1 MPEANGETK
10 VLRMHATVKAL
21 AISLVLAMILSYIAI
36 MVGVAPAS
44 IVPAHISYTS
54 HATISINGNADFA
67 TQATANSW
75 SGNGSLG
82 NPYVIQGYDIDATS
96 ADGIYI
102 LNTNVHFIV
111 KDCYIHD
118 GGSSY
123 TGIHLVIC
131 QNGTLSNNTCSNNV
145 DGVYLDMSGHNILDN
160 NTCLNNQNGI
170 NLFLPSSNN
179 NTLINN
185 NCSNNDYGIWIMS
198 SSHNNLTKNV
208 CNLNTEAGII
218 LFGSNNYL
226 DDNTCSNN
234 LRGITVS
241 QCSGNYLN
249 NNDCSNN
256 NYGIYLE
263 FASNNSLTDNDCSNN
278 VDGVYLY
285 LSNYISLINNSCSYD
300 TQRGIHLESSSNNTL
315 SDNNC
320 SDNWIGV
327 WLDSSSNDNTV
338 TDNDCSSNG
347 YSGIYIVASSK
358 NDIVGNQVCNNLQSG
373 LVIFD
378 IASGNNSILTNNF
391 AGNNGASSVYSASHI
406 QTSDSGTNN
415 SWNSSTRSGNY
426 WGDWLTPD
434 NDTNGI
440 VDSPYNILGI
450 AGAKDYFPL
459 TLLTKASLSGTIGT
473 NGWYRSNVSVSLTVT
488 NTGSWVKA
496 TVYRIGTS
504 GSWSNYANSFVLS
517 SEGNST
523 IQFYSKDNAGNNESM
538 RTIDIGIDS
547 VAPMLAL
554 VNSSGTISSKR
565 TTLVWTG
572 SDETS
577 GIDHYEVK
585 VGNGTF
591 VSVGNVLSYQVTSL
605 ADGNNTIVV
614 KAVDK
619 AGNSDEKTIFLTV
632 NAGSDLTIY
641 IVIIVII
648 VAIIAAIAIPSIFG
662 MRRKKSPPKS
672 LDEMKPEQPEPPV
685 T

>member
-1 MPEANGETK
+1 MSEANGETN
-10 VLRMHATVKAL
+10 VLRMHGAVKAL
-21 AISLVLAMILSYIAI
+21 AMSLVIALALSYIAI

-44 IVPAHISYTS
+44 NIPAHISYTS

-75 SGNGSLG
+75 SGDGSSG

-102 LNTNVHFIV
+102 LNTNVHFTV
-111 KDCYIHD
+111 RDCYIHD

-123 TGIHLVIC
+123 MGIRLSIC
-131 QNGTLSNNTCSNNV
+131 DNGILSNNTCSNNYN
-145 DGVYLDMSGHNILDN
+145 GIGLDISSHNTLNN
-160 NTCLNNQNGI
+160 NTCSNNVNGI
-170 NLFLPSSNN
+170 NLFLLSSNN

-185 NCSNNDYGIWIMS
+185 NCSNNDYGIWIMD

-208 CNLNTEAGII
+208 CNSNIQEGII
-218 LFGSNNYL
+218 LFGSNNNL

-234 LRGITVS
+234 NVGVTVS

-249 NNDCSNN
+249 NNACSNN
-256 NYGIYLE
+256 HYGIYLE

-285 LSNYISLINNSCSYD
+285 LSNYISLLNNSCSYD
-300 TQRGIHLESSSNNTL
+300 TQRGIHLDSSSNNTI

-327 WLDSSSNDNTV
+327 WLDSSSNDNTL

-347 YSGIYIVASSK
+347 YSGIYVVSSS
-358 NDIVGNQVCNNLQSG
+358 NNGIVGNQLCDNLQSG

-378 IASGNNSILTNNF
+378 IASGNNNIWANGF
-391 AGNNGASSVYSASHI
+391 AGNNGAGSVYNASHI

-415 SWNSSTRSGNY
+415 SWNSSSGSGKY

-434 NDTNGI
+434 NDANGI
-440 VDSPYNILGI
+440 VDSPYNISGI

-459 TLLTKASLSGTIGT
+459 TLLTKASLSGTSGT

-488 NTGSWVKA
+488 NAGYWVKA
-496 TVYRIGTS
+496 TFYRISTT
-504 GSWSNYANSFVLS
+504 GSWSNYANSFILS

-523 IQFYSKDNAGNNESM
+523 IQFYSKDSAGFNESV
-538 RTIDIGIDS
+538 REINIGIDS
-547 VAPMLAL
+547 VAPMLTL
-554 VNSSGTISSKR
+554 TNSSSTISVNK
-565 TTLVWTG
+565 TTLSWTG
-572 SDETS
+572 SDATS

-585 VGNGTF
+585 VGSAAF
-591 VSVGNVLSYQVTSL
+591 VSVGNVLSYQVTGL
-605 ADGNNTIVV
+605 TDGTNTVIV

-619 AGNSDEKTIFLTV
+619 AGNSVNKTIYLTLSTG
-632 NAGSDLTIY
+632 NDLILY
-641 IVIIVII
+641 IAIILIVILAVIVTIFIMMKKGYLAKI
-648 VAIIAAIAIPSIFG
+648 VN
-662 MRRKKSPPKS
+662 MMKK
-672 LDEMKPEQPEPPV
+672 KP
-685 T
+685 